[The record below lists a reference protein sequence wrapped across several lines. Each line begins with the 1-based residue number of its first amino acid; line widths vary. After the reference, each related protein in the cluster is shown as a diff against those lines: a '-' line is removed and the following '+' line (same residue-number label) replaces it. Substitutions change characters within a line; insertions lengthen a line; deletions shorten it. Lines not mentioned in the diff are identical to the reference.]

1 MIRRSVGTVVLD
13 RQMIDG
19 PRAEWTRGIAYR
31 DIQVILSVQRLAGRY
46 CTIQRK
52 NNMEPALSVW
62 IEMAGRV
69 SYRGT
74 EAQGRNCPVDRGSI
88 AVKGIEIDRA
98 Q

>member
-1 MIRRSVGTVVLD
+1 MIRRSVRTIVLD

-31 DIQVILSVQRLAGRY
+31 DIQVVLSVQRLAGRY

-52 NNMEPALSVW
+52 NNVEPALSVW
-62 IEMAGRV
+62 IEMAGRIGHRLPERPRRSAAV
-69 SYRGT
+69 DC
-74 EAQGRNCPVDRGSI
+74 GRVAIEG
-88 AVKGIEIDRA
+88 VEIDRT